1 MAVTAR
7 EYELKLSVADAEKK
21 VAELNEQLEIQEQ
34 VIKDLEKASFKYN
47 KRLEDTVKIQKR
59 DALKKRIKQII
70 YCILLLYYYLLPF
83 QFYHY

>member
-47 KRLEDTVKIQKR
+47 KRLEDTVKIQDR
-59 DALKKRIKQII
+59 GA
-70 YCILLLYYYLLPF
+70 
-83 QFYHY
+83 